1 MKILSEISAGELLD
15 KITILEI
22 KIDKIKNEDDKKE
35 VLKEY
40 KSLKKIQEDN
50 IEFNEEIK
58 KLYNDLKQTNS
69 KLWEIEDKL
78 RVFEKEKKFDNE
90 FIKLARGVYFNND
103 DRSKIKLKIN
113 QFAKT
118 SVYNSL
124 ERGPG
129 NGMFSKDFGSWA
141 QNYFLDIIERYNL
154 AKFHVYSIFENLKRA
169 VVSLNTFKNSRK
181 KITVILGPWVN
192 TG

>member
-22 KIDKIKNEDDKKE
+22 KIDKIKNYDDKKQ

-50 IEFNEEIK
+50 IEFNKEIK

-78 RVFEKEKKFDNE
+78 RIFEKEKKFDKD
-90 FIKLARGVYFNND
+90 FIELARGVYFNND

-113 QFAKT
+113 K
-118 SVYNSL
+118 L
-124 ERGPG
+124 
-129 NGMFSKDFGSWA
+129 
-141 QNYFLDIIERYNL
+141 
-154 AKFHVYSIFENLKRA
+154 LKSNIREIKQY
-169 VVSLNTFKNSRK
+169 VDYD
-181 KITVILGPWVN
+181 
-192 TG
+192 

>member
-78 RVFEKEKKFDNE
+78 RIFEKEKKLDKE

-113 QFAKT
+113 KLLKSNIREIKQY
-118 SVYNSL
+118 VEYN
-124 ERGPG
+124 
-129 NGMFSKDFGSWA
+129 
-141 QNYFLDIIERYNL
+141 
-154 AKFHVYSIFENLKRA
+154 
-169 VVSLNTFKNSRK
+169 
-181 KITVILGPWVN
+181 
-192 TG
+192 

>member
-22 KIDKIKNEDDKKE
+22 KINKIKNEEDKKE

-58 KLYNDLKQTNS
+58 KLYSDLKQTNS

-78 RVFEKEKKFDNE
+78 RIFEKEKKFDKE
-90 FIKLARGVYFNND
+90 FIELARGVYFNND

-113 QFAKT
+113 KLLKSNIREVKQY
-118 SVYNSL
+118 V
-124 ERGPG
+124 
-129 NGMFSKDFGSWA
+129 
-141 QNYFLDIIERYNL
+141 NYD
-154 AKFHVYSIFENLKRA
+154 
-169 VVSLNTFKNSRK
+169 
-181 KITVILGPWVN
+181 
-192 TG
+192 

>member
-40 KSLKKIQEDN
+40 KSLKKTQEEN
-50 IEFNEEIK
+50 IKFNEEIK
-58 KLYNDLKQTNS
+58 KLYDELKQTNS

-78 RVFEKEKKFDNE
+78 RILEKEKKFDND
-90 FIKLARGVYFNND
+90 FIELARGVYFNND

-113 QFAKT
+113 KLLKSNIREIKQY
-118 SVYNSL
+118 VEYN
-124 ERGPG
+124 
-129 NGMFSKDFGSWA
+129 
-141 QNYFLDIIERYNL
+141 
-154 AKFHVYSIFENLKRA
+154 
-169 VVSLNTFKNSRK
+169 
-181 KITVILGPWVN
+181 
-192 TG
+192 

>member
-78 RVFEKEKKFDNE
+78 RIFEKEKKFDNE

-113 QFAKT
+113 KLLKSNIREVKQY
-118 SVYNSL
+118 VDYN
-124 ERGPG
+124 
-129 NGMFSKDFGSWA
+129 
-141 QNYFLDIIERYNL
+141 
-154 AKFHVYSIFENLKRA
+154 
-169 VVSLNTFKNSRK
+169 
-181 KITVILGPWVN
+181 
-192 TG
+192 

>member
-22 KIDKIKNEDDKKE
+22 KINKIKNEEDKKE

-58 KLYNDLKQTNS
+58 KLYSDLKQTNS

-78 RVFEKEKKFDNE
+78 RIFEKEKKFDKE
-90 FIKLARGVYFNND
+90 FIELARGVYFNND

-113 QFAKT
+113 KLLKSNIREVKQY
-118 SVYNSL
+118 VDYN
-124 ERGPG
+124 
-129 NGMFSKDFGSWA
+129 
-141 QNYFLDIIERYNL
+141 
-154 AKFHVYSIFENLKRA
+154 
-169 VVSLNTFKNSRK
+169 
-181 KITVILGPWVN
+181 
-192 TG
+192 

>member
-1 MKILSEISAGELLD
+1 MKILSEISDGELLD

-22 KIDKIKNEDDKKE
+22 KINKIKNEEDKKE

-78 RVFEKEKKFDNE
+78 RIFEKEKKFDYE

-103 DRSKIKLKIN
+103 DRSRIKLKIN
-113 QFAKT
+113 KLLKSNIREVKQY
-118 SVYNSL
+118 VDYN
-124 ERGPG
+124 
-129 NGMFSKDFGSWA
+129 
-141 QNYFLDIIERYNL
+141 
-154 AKFHVYSIFENLKRA
+154 
-169 VVSLNTFKNSRK
+169 
-181 KITVILGPWVN
+181 
-192 TG
+192 

>member
-40 KSLKKIQEDN
+40 KSLKKTQDENIQ
-50 IEFNEEIK
+50 FNEEIK
-58 KLYNDLKQTNS
+58 KLYNELKQTNS

-78 RVFEKEKKFDNE
+78 RIFEKEKKFDKD
-90 FIKLARGVYFNND
+90 FIELARGVYFNND

-113 QFAKT
+113 KLLKSNIREIKQY
-118 SVYNSL
+118 VEYN
-124 ERGPG
+124 
-129 NGMFSKDFGSWA
+129 
-141 QNYFLDIIERYNL
+141 
-154 AKFHVYSIFENLKRA
+154 
-169 VVSLNTFKNSRK
+169 
-181 KITVILGPWVN
+181 
-192 TG
+192 

>member
-58 KLYNDLKQTNS
+58 KLYSDLKQTNS

-78 RVFEKEKKFDNE
+78 RIFEKEKKG
-90 FIKLARGVYFNND
+90 L
-103 DRSKIKLKIN
+103 
-113 QFAKT
+113 Q
-118 SVYNSL
+118 
-124 ERGPG
+124 
-129 NGMFSKDFGSWA
+129 
-141 QNYFLDIIERYNL
+141 
-154 AKFHVYSIFENLKRA
+154 H
-169 VVSLNTFKNSRK
+169 
-181 KITVILGPWVN
+181 
-192 TG
+192 

>member
-58 KLYNDLKQTNS
+58 KLYSDLKQTNS

-78 RVFEKEKKFDNE
+78 RIFEKEKKFDKD
-90 FIKLARGVYFNND
+90 FIELARGVYFNND

-113 QFAKT
+113 KLLKSNIREIKQY
-118 SVYNSL
+118 VEYN
-124 ERGPG
+124 
-129 NGMFSKDFGSWA
+129 
-141 QNYFLDIIERYNL
+141 
-154 AKFHVYSIFENLKRA
+154 
-169 VVSLNTFKNSRK
+169 
-181 KITVILGPWVN
+181 
-192 TG
+192 

>member
-50 IEFNEEIK
+50 IEFNDEIK

-78 RVFEKEKKFDNE
+78 RIFEKEKKFDKD
-90 FIKLARGVYFNND
+90 FIELARGVYFNND

-113 QFAKT
+113 KLLKSNIREIKQY
-118 SVYNSL
+118 VEYN
-124 ERGPG
+124 
-129 NGMFSKDFGSWA
+129 
-141 QNYFLDIIERYNL
+141 
-154 AKFHVYSIFENLKRA
+154 
-169 VVSLNTFKNSRK
+169 
-181 KITVILGPWVN
+181 
-192 TG
+192 

>member
-40 KSLKKIQEDN
+40 KSLKKVQEDN

-113 QFAKT
+113 KLLKSNIREVKQY
-118 SVYNSL
+118 VDYN
-124 ERGPG
+124 
-129 NGMFSKDFGSWA
+129 N
-141 QNYFLDIIERYNL
+141 
-154 AKFHVYSIFENLKRA
+154 
-169 VVSLNTFKNSRK
+169 
-181 KITVILGPWVN
+181 
-192 TG
+192 

>member
-58 KLYNDLKQTNS
+58 KLYSDLKQTNS

-78 RVFEKEKKFDNE
+78 RIFEKEKKFDKE
-90 FIKLARGVYFNND
+90 FIELARGVYFNND

-113 QFAKT
+113 KLLKSNIREVKQY
-118 SVYNSL
+118 VDYN
-124 ERGPG
+124 
-129 NGMFSKDFGSWA
+129 
-141 QNYFLDIIERYNL
+141 
-154 AKFHVYSIFENLKRA
+154 
-169 VVSLNTFKNSRK
+169 
-181 KITVILGPWVN
+181 
-192 TG
+192 

>member
-50 IEFNEEIK
+50 IEFNQEIK

-78 RVFEKEKKFDNE
+78 RIFEKEKKFDNE

-113 QFAKT
+113 KLLKSNIREVKQY
-118 SVYNSL
+118 VDYN
-124 ERGPG
+124 
-129 NGMFSKDFGSWA
+129 
-141 QNYFLDIIERYNL
+141 
-154 AKFHVYSIFENLKRA
+154 
-169 VVSLNTFKNSRK
+169 
-181 KITVILGPWVN
+181 
-192 TG
+192 

>member
-22 KIDKIKNEDDKKE
+22 KIDKIKNDEDKKQ

-50 IEFNEEIK
+50 IEFNQEIK

-113 QFAKT
+113 KLLKSNIREVKQY
-118 SVYNSL
+118 VDYN
-124 ERGPG
+124 
-129 NGMFSKDFGSWA
+129 
-141 QNYFLDIIERYNL
+141 
-154 AKFHVYSIFENLKRA
+154 
-169 VVSLNTFKNSRK
+169 
-181 KITVILGPWVN
+181 
-192 TG
+192 

>member
-40 KSLKKIQEDN
+40 KSLKKTQEENIQ
-50 IEFNEEIK
+50 FNEEIK
-58 KLYNDLKQTNS
+58 KLYNELKQTNT

-78 RVFEKEKKFDNE
+78 RILEKEKRLDKD
-90 FIKLARGVYFNND
+90 FIELARGVYFNND

-113 QFAKT
+113 KLLKSNIREIKQY
-118 SVYNSL
+118 VEYN
-124 ERGPG
+124 
-129 NGMFSKDFGSWA
+129 
-141 QNYFLDIIERYNL
+141 
-154 AKFHVYSIFENLKRA
+154 
-169 VVSLNTFKNSRK
+169 
-181 KITVILGPWVN
+181 
-192 TG
+192 